1 MAEPAPATENNEAR
15 RIEMLRAAAELICE
29 RGFGDTRIADVAK
42 RAGVS
47 SALVIYYFG
56 TRDRLLVDALRF
68 SEESFYEAAEKM
80 LAEVTSLRER
90 LSLLIKWTCVPE
102 ADNEIP
108 GAWGLWFD
116 LWAQAFRHDE
126 VRAGRVELDARWR
139 RMIVD
144 AIKSAEASD
153 ELDVEV
159 DARLFALEFSALL
172 DGLSIQVALDD
183 PEVDSDLAYK
193 LAMRFAE
200 RELNLP
206 PVKTPARPRS
216 RLERRRAE
224 LFGLV
229 SATGSEIG
237 LALLRCSTL
246 TASWVQTHVTA
257 APGRWVT
264 DAGPDMLGTS
274 TINLDGAPTSTC
286 TWVERPEIHH
296 LRHRA
301 ADRVVPL
308 AHW

>member
-1 MAEPAPATENNEAR
+1 MAEPAPATEQNEAR

-56 TRDRLLVDALRF
+56 TRDRLLVDALRH

-90 LSLLIKWTCVPE
+90 LSLLIKWTCVPQT
-102 ADNEIP
+102 DNEIP

-126 VRAGRVELDARWR
+126 VKAGRVELDARWR

-183 PEVDSDLAYK
+183 PEVDSDVAYK
-193 LAMRFAE
+193 IAMRFAE

-206 PVKTPARPRS
+206 STTKRRARSRPR
-216 RLERRRAE
+216 
-224 LFGLV
+224 
-229 SATGSEIG
+229 
-237 LALLRCSTL
+237 
-246 TASWVQTHVTA
+246 
-257 APGRWVT
+257 GR
-264 DAGPDMLGTS
+264 
-274 TINLDGAPTSTC
+274 
-286 TWVERPEIHH
+286 
-296 LRHRA
+296 
-301 ADRVVPL
+301 
-308 AHW
+308 

>member
-206 PVKTPARPRS
+206 QVKTTGAAKKPAR
-216 RLERRRAE
+216 AKK
-224 LFGLV
+224 G
-229 SATGSEIG
+229 
-237 LALLRCSTL
+237 
-246 TASWVQTHVTA
+246 
-257 APGRWVT
+257 
-264 DAGPDMLGTS
+264 
-274 TINLDGAPTSTC
+274 
-286 TWVERPEIHH
+286 
-296 LRHRA
+296 
-301 ADRVVPL
+301 
-308 AHW
+308 